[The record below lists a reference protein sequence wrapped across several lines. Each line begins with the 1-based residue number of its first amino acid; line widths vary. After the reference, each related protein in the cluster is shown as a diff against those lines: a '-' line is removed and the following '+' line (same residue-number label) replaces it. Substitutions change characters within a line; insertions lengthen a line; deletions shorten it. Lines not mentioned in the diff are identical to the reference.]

1 MSKHVSAF
9 PSLQF
14 TPDDRSEPTSWRLF
28 AEIVL
33 PAAAIVI
40 LLVMIAIGIPFVNI
54 FEIGLVAVM
63 GILAHALWH
72 SPEAALKQLKIGVK
86 AFVIAGL
93 LSIIPAH
100 VVSAL
105 TGNGGLFSPAAQ
117 LPLAEFSLYSALV
130 FSVLLTFYYW
140 VIFATWDNQYHGQP
154 QQMWLTILSASLLV
168 IGAQVVWTLVSGGV
182 LVLLFSLVILVLMFF
197 PPLLWIMELEQ
208 EE

>member
-1 MSKHVSAF
+1 MSRQHSALSPF
-9 PSLQF
+9 AFAPQ
-14 TPDDRSEPTSWRLF
+14 DRPEPTAWKLF
-28 AEIVL
+28 TEIVL
-33 PAAAIVI
+33 PAAGVVI
-40 LLVMIAIGIPFVNI
+40 LMAMVAVALPTVNI
-54 FEIGLVAVM
+54 FEIGLVAVI
-63 GILAHALWH
+63 GILARALWR
-72 SPEAALKQLKIGVK
+72 SPEAAAKQLKIGAK

-93 LSIIPAH
+93 LSIVPAH

-105 TGNGGLFSPAAQ
+105 TGNGGLFSPVAL

-154 QQMWLTILSASLLV
+154 QQVWLTILSASLLV

-208 EE
+208 ED